1 MFGRFLLALLLT
13 LVLEAGVAWL
23 FGFRSGRSQL
33 TVALVNVIT
42 NPVLN
47 VFLLL
52 LAWLGVD
59 VTLWLVTLLEVPVV
73 LAEWGLLV
81 YAFHG
86 PGKRLLALSLTANGL
101 SFLAGLLMFWT

>member
-1 MFGRFLLALLLT
+1 MFGGFLLALLLT

-23 FGFRSGRSQL
+23 FGFRTPRSQL
-33 TVALVNVIT
+33 VIAMLNVIT

-59 VTLWLVTLLEVPVV
+59 VTLWLVIPLEFVV
-73 LAEWGLLV
+73 VAAEWGLLV
-81 YAFHG
+81 YAFG
-86 PGKRLLALSLTANGL
+86 DPKGRLFVLSLLANAA
-101 SFLAGLLMFWT
+101 SFLAGILLFWT